1 MNQLRGTQ
9 TLQLDAVGH
18 LHNTNTDSPT
28 RRPVKR
34 VFQCSDYTDTGSISS
49 QSPAQVFMSSPK
61 ISQELKPEVHP
72 VISACVRVNMRHQN
86 CRVTL
91 FDRVDRC
98 YQSLQNCSCDPQN
111 IWPRGK
117 SHSPVSQEI
126 LSVFSHAALH
136 LQKHLNFTLK
146 DSLMIQVLEYVTRD
160 KSNMYSLQ
168 HCMNDIIVSDYSV
181 HV

>member
-28 RRPVKR
+28 RRLVKR

-49 QSPAQVFMSSPK
+49 QSQALVLMLGPK

-86 CRVTL
+86 CRVTV

-98 YQSLQNCSCDPQN
+98 YQSLPNCSCSTKYLTTRKEPQS
-111 IWPRGK
+111 G
-117 SHSPVSQEI
+117 
-126 LSVFSHAALH
+126 F
-136 LQKHLNFTLK
+136 
-146 DSLMIQVLEYVTRD
+146 TRD
-160 KSNMYSLQ
+160 SFNVQS
-168 HCMNDIIVSDYSV
+168 CSSASAETS
-181 HV
+181 